1 MALET
6 MTPLPRAMLIDMD
19 DTILSAYG
27 RPEIAWNK
35 VAAEFSNELAPLS
48 SQQVASAVLE
58 SGRRFWTTA
67 EAAWRLKLAEAR
79 QVVVKDAFAVLAAAG
94 QPALPADLAVRLA
107 DRLTAYREEEMFM
120 FPGAHD
126 AIDALKARG
135 VKLALVTNGAA
146 DTQRAKVE
154 RFELAHRFDHIQIEG
169 EHGFG
174 KPEERAYLHAMEA
187 LGVTAPETWMIGDNL
202 EWEIEVPQRLG
213 IYAIWMDAHG
223 DGLPADTA
231 RQAGPDHPVADGTA
245 AGGASIEPQQAP
257 VPLPNQKYRKQP
269 HAQIQTGR
277 WQWVMPAR
285 PFDTSGKSPALIQ
298 GAASSRRAGIHF
310 TSPRL
315 FAGVKGV
322 GERPLWCSGPASD
335 IVWGLYATALPVA
348 SISTALQAAPQKSSP
363 ACPRLRRNW
372 CESSDPP
379 LIPACQPADQSRPNS
394 SKTTR
399 MTRMTPMMPMP
410 P

>member
-35 VAAEFSNELAPLS
+35 VAAEFAGELAPLLP
-48 SQQVASAVLE
+48 QQVAAAVLD
-58 SGRRFWTTA
+58 SGRRFWGTA

-79 QVVVKDAFAVLAAAG
+79 QVVVKDAFAALAAAG
-94 QPALPADLAVRLA
+94 QPALPGDLAVRLA
-107 DRLTAYREEEMFM
+107 DRLTAYREAEMFM

-126 AIDALKARG
+126 AIDALKVLG

-174 KPEERAYLHAMEA
+174 KPEERAYLHAMQA

-202 EWEIEVPQRLG
+202 EWEITVPQRLG

-223 DGLPADTA
+223 DGLP
-231 RQAGPDHPVADGTA
+231 
-245 AGGASIEPQQAP
+245 
-257 VPLPNQKYRKQP
+257 
-269 HAQIQTGR
+269 
-277 WQWVMPAR
+277 
-285 PFDTSGKSPALIQ
+285 FDTP
-298 GAASSRRAGIHF
+298 
-310 TSPRL
+310 
-315 FAGVKGV
+315 VKPDRIIRSLT
-322 GERPLWCSGPASD
+322 EL
-335 IVWGLYATALPVA
+335 LPVD
-348 SISTALQAAPQKSSP
+348 AA
-363 ACPRLRRNW
+363 
-372 CESSDPP
+372 
-379 LIPACQPADQSRPNS
+379 
-394 SKTTR
+394 
-399 MTRMTPMMPMP
+399 
-410 P
+410 